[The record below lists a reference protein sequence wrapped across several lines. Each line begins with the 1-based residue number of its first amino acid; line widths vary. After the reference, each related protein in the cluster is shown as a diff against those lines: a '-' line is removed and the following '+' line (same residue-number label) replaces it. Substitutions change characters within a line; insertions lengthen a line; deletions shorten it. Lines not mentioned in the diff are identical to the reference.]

1 MNLSRTSC
9 LLLFGFSLLS
19 AIEKV
24 SVQTS
29 EKARVRTK
37 GGDNIGVKAKG
48 ALFQRLGNHDKSI
61 FTCIHI
67 LLVITSC
74 LYF

>member
-1 MNLSRTSC
+1 MIMNLSRTSC
-9 LLLFGFSLLS
+9 LLLFGFTLLS

-37 GGDNIGVKAKG
+37 RGDDIGMKAKG
-48 ALFQRLGNHDKSI
+48 AQYQRLGHRASVYLY
-61 FTCIHI
+61 TCCW
-67 LLVITSC
+67 L
-74 LYF
+74 